1 MNGVN
6 SNIIQYNS
14 NNDKNVW
21 GCISTYLDRKEQN
34 SINTRRSYEHTYR
47 AFFKTM
53 RNKELEDLVESDLIF
68 TKPQIERYQVDLRKT
83 LKASSVNNKI
93 SALKKCYMKLKD
105 YGFNVESSWFELERY
120 PEYDKSPYDP
130 MTHEEVVKSIAL
142 VSNTRKGYEKGL
154 MIRVAYATAFR
165 KESILNLTFD
175 DIVNIDSQWFIKC
188 LGKGKKWDYKKLSS
202 DLYDE
207 LIMHKSNV
215 NRSKIF
221 TLTDKT
227 VQKMLDYIKEN
238 IDFGDRYITFH
249 SLKKSSIEEVAT
261 ITDGDIKA
269 MQAQGNH
276 SSTLTLMDNYAS
288 KKRRED
294 LVVVDI
300 NYHVPVEKF
309 DDLTKE
315 ELLNIIKNSDRSTQ
329 MKLLHEGKL
338 I

>member
-1 MNGVN
+1 MDNI
-6 SNIIQYNS
+6 SNKVVQYNN

-21 GCISTYLDRKEQN
+21 GCISTFLDRKEQN

-68 TKPQIERYQVDLRKT
+68 TKPQIERYQVDLRKK

-105 YGFNVESSWFELERY
+105 YGFDVEPNWFDLDRY
-120 PEYDKSPYDP
+120 AEFDKEPYDP
-130 MTHEEVVKSIAL
+130 MTHEEVVKTIAL
-142 VSNTRKGYEKGL
+142 VSKTRKGYEKAL

-165 KESILNLTFD
+165 KESILDLTFN
-175 DIVNIDSQWFIKC
+175 DIVNIKDQWYIKC
-188 LGKGKKWDYKKLSS
+188 LGKGKKWDYKKLSD
-202 DLYDE
+202 DLFNE
-207 LIMHKSNV
+207 LMKHKKKV
-215 NRSKIF
+215 NREKIF
-221 TLTDKT
+221 TLTDRT
-227 VQKMLDYIKEN
+227 VQKMLKYIKEN

-249 SLKKSSIEEVAT
+249 SLKKSSIEEVAV
-261 ITDGDIKA
+261 ITNNDIKA

-276 SSTLTLMDNYAS
+276 SSSLTMMDNYMS
-288 KKRRED
+288 DKRMED

-309 DDLTKE
+309 DELSRE
-315 ELLNIIKNSDRSTQ
+315 ELLRIIKNTDRTTQ
-329 MKLLHEGKL
+329 MKLLHQGRL